1 MAVVITPSCSTKEMC
16 KVMKKRLM
24 FLIESMVVGGAERV
38 LLNLVNSL
46 SPEKYDI
53 TVISVFKQSVYE
65 NYQCTFTDSL
75 APYVKYKYLVDNTN
89 SLKYQLFNAFFYH
102 GNKRLLH
109 QLLIGN
115 GYDVE
120 IAWYEGLPTTF
131 LAHSSNK
138 HSRKL
143 AWLHYGDGFAHLTAT
158 QKDVYRKE
166 YRQYDK
172 IVGVSEGV
180 CRNFKE
186 RVGEDFPLMTR
197 YNILDDQEIL
207 RKADAFTVE
216 REPPLTFVSVGRLI
230 PVKGF
235 DRLVNVCARLKQE
248 GHDFRLWLIGEGGEH
263 ATLRNQIRQLG
274 LEREVKM
281 FGNQDNPYPYMKA
294 ADWFVSSS
302 FAEGFS
308 TVLTEACIIGTPIIS
323 TRCLGTAELLG
334 ENGEFGLMVE
344 NREEPLCQAMKR
356 VLTHRDLQTVYKMR
370 LKRGSERWNKL
381 SLLRKVENLFIR

>member
-131 LAHSSNK
+131 LAHSSNR

-143 AWLHYGDGFAHLTAT
+143 AWLHYGDGFANLAP
-158 QKDVYRKE
+158 QRKKAYAYE
-166 YRQYDK
+166 YHQYDE
-172 IVGVSEGV
+172 IVGVSDGV
-180 CRNFKE
+180 CHNFKE
-186 RVGEDFPLMTR
+186 RVGMDFPLTTR

-207 RKADAFTVE
+207 RKADAFTVK
-216 REPPLTFVSVGRLI
+216 REGPLTFVSVGRLI

-235 DRLVNVCARLKQE
+235 DRLVNACARLKQN
-248 GHDFRLWLIGEGGEH
+248 GFDFRLWLIGEGSEH
-263 ATLRNQIRQLG
+263 KVLQKRVCENG
-274 LEREVKM
+274 LKEEVCL

-302 FAEGFS
+302 HAEGFS

-334 ENGEFGLMVE
+334 ENSEYGLMTE
-344 NREEPLCQAMKR
+344 NAEESLYQAMNQ
-356 VLTHRDLQTVYKMR
+356 VLAHP
-370 LKRGSERWNKL
+370 E
-381 SLLRKVENLFIR
+381 LRADYSARIRQRSAVFQKEELVRAVEAIL

>member
-1 MAVVITPSCSTKEMC
+1 
-16 KVMKKRLM
+16 M

-38 LLNLVNSL
+38 LLNLVNGL
-46 SPEKYDI
+46 SFEKYDI
-53 TVISVFKQSVYE
+53 TVMSVFKQSIYE
-65 NYQCTFTDSL
+65 NYRCTFADSL
-75 APYVKYKYLVDNTN
+75 APHVKYKYLVDNTN

-186 RVGEDFPLMTR
+186 RVGEDFLLTTR

-216 REPPLTFVSVGRLI
+216 REEPLTFVSVGRLI

-235 DRLVNVCARLKQE
+235 DRLVNACACLKQE
-248 GHDFRLWLIGEGGEH
+248 GLNFRLWLIGEGSEH
-263 ATLRNQIRQLG
+263 EVLQKQILQNS
-274 LEREVKM
+274 LEDKVHLL
-281 FGNQDNPYPYMKA
+281 GNQDNPYPYIKA

-302 FAEGFS
+302 LAEGFS

-334 ENGEFGLMVE
+334 ANGEYGLMTE
-344 NREEPLCQAMKR
+344 NSEEALCQAMR
-356 VLTHRDLQTVYKMR
+356 NVLVHTEMRDEFSAKILSRSAAFRKDIL
-370 LKRGSERWNKL
+370 LKAMGQIL
-381 SLLRKVENLFIR
+381 

>member
-1 MAVVITPSCSTKEMC
+1 
-16 KVMKKRLM
+16 MKKRLM

-186 RVGEDFPLMTR
+186 RVGEDFLLTTR

-216 REPPLTFVSVGRLI
+216 REDPLTFVSVGRLI

-235 DRLVNVCARLKQE
+235 DRLVNACACLKQE
-248 GHDFRLWLIGEGGEH
+248 GLNFRLWLIGEGSEYEV
-263 ATLRNQIRQLG
+263 LQKQILQNS
-274 LEREVKM
+274 LEEKVHLL
-281 FGNQDNPYPYMKA
+281 GNQDNPYPYMKA
-294 ADWFVSSS
+294 ADWCVSSS
-302 FAEGFS
+302 RVEAFGM
-308 TVLTEACIIGTPIIS
+308 VLLEAMMVGTPVIA
-323 TRCLGTAELLG
+323 TKCLGTAELLG
-334 ENGEFGLMVE
+334 TNGEYGLMTE
-344 NREEPLCQAMKR
+344 NSEEALCQAMKR

>member
-1 MAVVITPSCSTKEMC
+1 MAVVITSSCSTKERC
-16 KVMKKRLM
+16 KVMRKRLM

-131 LAHSSNK
+131 LANSSNK

-143 AWLHYGDGFAHLTAT
+143 AWLHYGDGFAHLTAI

-186 RVGEDFPLMTR
+186 RVGEDFLLTTR

-207 RKADAFTVE
+207 RKANAFTVE
-216 REPPLTFVSVGRLI
+216 RETPLTFVSVGRLI

-235 DRLVNVCARLKQE
+235 DRLVNACACLKQE
-248 GHDFRLWLIGEGGEH
+248 GLDFRLWLIGEGSEH
-263 ATLRNQIRQLG
+263 EVLQKQIQQNS
-274 LEREVKM
+274 LEEKVHLL
-281 FGNQDNPYPYMKA
+281 GNQDNPYPYMKA
-294 ADWFVSSS
+294 ADWCVSSS
-302 FAEGFS
+302 RVEAFGM
-308 TVLTEACIIGTPIIS
+308 VLLEAMMVGTPVIA
-323 TRCLGTAELLG
+323 TKCLGTAELLG
-334 ENGEFGLMVE
+334 ANGEYGLMTE
-344 NREEPLCQAMKR
+344 NSEEALCQAMRNVLVHTEMGEDFSVKIQSRSAAFQKEELVR
-356 VLTHRDLQTVYKMR
+356 VIEQM
-370 LKRGSERWNKL
+370 L
-381 SLLRKVENLFIR
+381 S

>member
-186 RVGEDFPLMTR
+186 RVGEDFLLTTR

-216 REPPLTFVSVGRLI
+216 REEPLTFVSVGRLI

-235 DRLVNVCARLKQE
+235 DRLVNACACLKQE
-248 GHDFRLWLIGEGGEH
+248 GLNFRLWLIGEGSEH
-263 ATLRNQIRQLG
+263 EVLQKQILQNS
-274 LEREVKM
+274 LEDKVHLL
-281 FGNQDNPYPYMKA
+281 GNQDNPYPYIKA

-302 FAEGFS
+302 LAEGFS

-334 ENGEFGLMVE
+334 ANGEYGLMTE
-344 NREEPLCQAMKR
+344 NSEEALCQAMR
-356 VLTHRDLQTVYKMR
+356 NVLVHTEMRDEFSAKILSRSAAFRKDIL
-370 LKRGSERWNKL
+370 LKAMEQIL
-381 SLLRKVENLFIR
+381 

>member
-1 MAVVITPSCSTKEMC
+1 MAVVITSSCSTKERC
-16 KVMKKRLM
+16 KVMRKRLM

-186 RVGEDFPLMTR
+186 RVGEDFLLTTR

-216 REPPLTFVSVGRLI
+216 REEPLTFVSVGRLI

-235 DRLVNVCARLKQE
+235 DRLVNACACLKQE
-248 GHDFRLWLIGEGGEH
+248 GLNFRLWLIGEGSEH
-263 ATLRNQIRQLG
+263 DVLQKQILQNS
-274 LEREVKM
+274 LEDKVHLL
-281 FGNQDNPYPYMKA
+281 GNQDNPYPYIKA

-302 FAEGFS
+302 LAEGFS

-334 ENGEFGLMVE
+334 ANGEYGLMTE
-344 NREEPLCQAMKR
+344 NSEEALCQAMR
-356 VLTHRDLQTVYKMR
+356 NVLVHTEMGEDFSVKIQSRSTAFRKDIL
-370 LKRGSERWNKL
+370 LKAMEQIL
-381 SLLRKVENLFIR
+381 

>member
-1 MAVVITPSCSTKEMC
+1 MAVVITSSCSTKERC
-16 KVMKKRLM
+16 KVMRKRLM

-186 RVGEDFPLMTR
+186 RVGEDFLLATR

-216 REPPLTFVSVGRLI
+216 REEPLTFVSVGRLI

-235 DRLVNVCARLKQE
+235 DRLVNACACLKQE
-248 GHDFRLWLIGEGGEH
+248 GLNFRLWLIGEGSEH
-263 ATLRNQIRQLG
+263 DVLQKQILQNS
-274 LEREVKM
+274 LEDKVHLL
-281 FGNQDNPYPYMKA
+281 GNQDNPYPYIKA

-302 FAEGFS
+302 LAEGFS

-334 ENGEFGLMVE
+334 ANGEYGLMTE
-344 NREEPLCQAMKR
+344 NSEEALCQAMR
-356 VLTHRDLQTVYKMR
+356 NVLVHTEMGEDFSVKIQSRSTAFRKDIL
-370 LKRGSERWNKL
+370 LKAMEQIL
-381 SLLRKVENLFIR
+381 

>member
-1 MAVVITPSCSTKEMC
+1 MVVVIASSYSAKEIC
-16 KVMKKRLM
+16 EVMKIRLM
-24 FLIESMVVGGAERV
+24 FLVESMVVGGAERV

-65 NYQCTFTDSL
+65 KYQCTFTDSL
-75 APYVKYKYLVDNTN
+75 ASHVKYKYLVDNTN
-89 SLKYQLFNAFFYH
+89 SLKYQMFNVFFYH

-158 QKDVYRKE
+158 QKNVYRKE
-166 YRQYDK
+166 YSQYDE

-180 CRNFKE
+180 CCNFKK
-186 RVGEDFPLMTR
+186 RVGEDFLLTTR

-207 RKADAFTVE
+207 RKAEAFTVE
-216 REPPLTFVSVGRLI
+216 REEPLTFVSVGRLI

-235 DRLVNVCARLKQE
+235 DRLVNACACLKKE
-248 GHDFRLWLIGEGGEH
+248 GLDFRLWLIGEGSEH
-263 ATLRNQIRQLG
+263 EVLQKQILQNG
-274 LEREVKM
+274 LEDKVRL

-302 FAEGFS
+302 LAEGFS
-308 TVLTEACIIGTPIIS
+308 TVMTEACIIGTPIIS
-323 TRCLGTAELLG
+323 TCCLGTAELLG
-334 ENGEFGLMVE
+334 KNNEYGLMTE
-344 NREEPLCQAMKR
+344 NSEEALCQAMR
-356 VLTHRDLQTVYKMR
+356 NVLVHTEMR
-370 LKRGSERWNKL
+370 EEYSAKIQSRCTAFQKEKL
-381 SLLRKVENLFIR
+381 LVSVQQIL

>member
-1 MAVVITPSCSTKEMC
+1 
-16 KVMKKRLM
+16 MKKRLM

-46 SPEKYDI
+46 SPETYDI

-131 LAHSSNK
+131 LANSSNK

-186 RVGEDFPLMTR
+186 RVGEDFLLTTR

-207 RKADAFTVE
+207 RKANAFTVE
-216 REPPLTFVSVGRLI
+216 RETPLTFVSVGRLI
-230 PVKGF
+230 LVKGF
-235 DRLVNVCARLKQE
+235 DRLINACACLKQV
-248 GHDFRLWLIGEGGEH
+248 GLDFRLWLIGEGSEH
-263 ATLRNQIRQLG
+263 EVLQKQILING
-274 LEREVKM
+274 LEDKVHLL
-281 FGNQDNPYPYMKA
+281 GNQDNPYPYIKA

-302 FAEGFS
+302 LAEGFS

-334 ENGEFGLMVE
+334 ANGEYGLMTE
-344 NREEPLCQAMKR
+344 NSEEALCQAMR
-356 VLTHRDLQTVYKMR
+356 NVLVHTEMRDEFSAKI
-370 LKRGSERWNKL
+370 L
-381 SLLRKVENLFIR
+381 SRSSAFQKEELLVSVQQIL

>member
-131 LAHSSNK
+131 LANSSNK

-143 AWLHYGDGFAHLTAT
+143 AWLHYGDGFAHLTPQ
-158 QKDVYRKE
+158 QKETFLQEYRK
-166 YRQYDK
+166 YDE
-172 IVGVSEGV
+172 IVGVSDGV
-180 CRNFKE
+180 CRNFRE
-186 RVGEDFPLMTR
+186 RLGGNFSLRTC
-197 YNILDDQEIL
+197 YNILDDNEI
-207 RKADAFTVE
+207 RAKADAFIVE
-216 REPPLTFVSVGRLI
+216 REKPLTFVAVGRLV
-230 PVKGF
+230 PVKGY
-235 DRLVNVCARLKQE
+235 DRLINACAQLKQE
-248 GHDFRLWLIGEGGEH
+248 GHDFRLWLIGEGSEH
-263 ATLRNQIRQLG
+263 EALQHKIQKFA
-274 LEREVKM
+274 LEQEVKM
-281 FGNQDNPYPYMKA
+281 LGNQDNPYPYMKA

-302 FAEGFS
+302 QAEGFS

-334 ENGEFGLMVE
+334 ANGEYGLMTE
-344 NREEPLCQAMKR
+344 NSEEALCQAMRNVLVHTEMGEDFSVKIQSRSAAFQKEELVR
-356 VLTHRDLQTVYKMR
+356 VIEQM
-370 LKRGSERWNKL
+370 L
-381 SLLRKVENLFIR
+381 S

>member
-1 MAVVITPSCSTKEMC
+1 
-16 KVMKKRLM
+16 MKKRLM

-65 NYQCTFTDSL
+65 KYQCTFTDSL
-75 APYVKYKYLVDNTN
+75 ASHVKYKYLVDNTN
-89 SLKYQLFNAFFYH
+89 PLEYQMFNVFFYH
-102 GNKRLLH
+102 GSKYVLH

-143 AWLHYGDGFAHLTAT
+143 AWLHYGDGFAHLTAA
-158 QKDVYRKE
+158 QKEVYRKE
-166 YRQYDK
+166 YRRYNE

-186 RVGEDFPLMTR
+186 RVGEDFLVTKR

-207 RKADAFTVE
+207 RKAEAFTVE
-216 REPPLTFVSVGRLI
+216 REEPLTFVSVGRLI

-235 DRLVNVCARLKQE
+235 NRLINACTRLKQE
-248 GHDFRLWLIGEGGEH
+248 GWDFRLWLIGEGSEH
-263 ATLRNQIRQLG
+263 EALHNQIQQSG

-281 FGNQDNPYPYMKA
+281 LGNQDNPYPYMKA
-294 ADWFVSSS
+294 ADWCVSSS
-302 FAEGFS
+302 RVEAFGM
-308 TVLTEACIIGTPIIS
+308 VLLEAMMVGTPVIA
-323 TRCLGTAELLG
+323 TKCLGTTELLG
-334 ENGEFGLMVE
+334 KNNEYGLMTE
-344 NREEPLCQAMKR
+344 NSEEALCQAMR
-356 VLTHRDLQTVYKMR
+356 NVLVHTEIREELSAKIRSRSAAFRKDVL
-370 LKRGSERWNKL
+370 LKAMEQFL
-381 SLLRKVENLFIR
+381 

>member
-1 MAVVITPSCSTKEMC
+1 MAIVITSSCSTKEIC
-16 KVMKKRLM
+16 EVMKKRLM

-46 SPEKYDI
+46 SSEKYDI
-53 TVISVFKQSVYE
+53 TVISVFRQSVYE

-75 APYVKYKYLVDNTN
+75 APHVRYKYLVDNTN

-143 AWLHYGDGFAHLTAT
+143 AWLHYGDGFAHLTPQ
-158 QKDVYRKE
+158 QKETFLQEYRK
-166 YRQYDK
+166 YDE
-172 IVGVSEGV
+172 IVGVSDGV
-180 CRNFKE
+180 CRNFRE
-186 RVGEDFPLMTR
+186 RLGGNFSLRTC
-197 YNILDDQEIL
+197 YNILDDNEI
-207 RKADAFTVE
+207 RAKADAFTVE
-216 REPPLTFVSVGRLI
+216 RETPLTFVSVGRLI
-230 PVKGF
+230 PVKGY
-235 DRLVNVCARLKQE
+235 DRLINACARLKQE
-248 GHDFRLWLIGEGGEH
+248 GHDFRLWLIGEGSEH
-263 ATLRNQIRQLG
+263 EALQQQILQNS
-274 LEREVKM
+274 LEEKVHLL
-281 FGNQDNPYPYMKA
+281 GNQDNPYPYIKA

-302 FAEGFS
+302 LAEGFS

-334 ENGEFGLMVE
+334 ANGEYGLMTE
-344 NREEPLCQAMKR
+344 NSEEALCQAMRNVLVHTEMGEDFSVKIQSRSAAFQKEELVR
-356 VLTHRDLQTVYKMR
+356 VIEQM
-370 LKRGSERWNKL
+370 L
-381 SLLRKVENLFIR
+381 S

>member
-1 MAVVITPSCSTKEMC
+1 
-16 KVMKKRLM
+16 MKKRLM

-46 SPEKYDI
+46 SSEKYDI
-53 TVISVFKQSVYE
+53 TVISVFRQSVYE

-75 APYVKYKYLVDNTN
+75 APHVRYKYLVDNTN

-143 AWLHYGDGFAHLTAT
+143 AWLHYGDGFAHLTPQ
-158 QKDVYRKE
+158 QKETFLQEYRK
-166 YRQYDK
+166 YDE
-172 IVGVSEGV
+172 IVGVSDGV
-180 CRNFKE
+180 CRNFRE
-186 RVGEDFPLMTR
+186 RLGGNFSLRTC
-197 YNILDDQEIL
+197 YNILDDNEI
-207 RKADAFTVE
+207 RAKADAFIVE
-216 REPPLTFVSVGRLI
+216 REKPLTFVAVGRLV
-230 PVKGF
+230 PVKGY
-235 DRLVNVCARLKQE
+235 DRLINACAQLKQE
-248 GHDFRLWLIGEGGEH
+248 GHDFRLWLIGEGSEH
-263 ATLRNQIRQLG
+263 EALQHKIQKFA
-274 LEREVKM
+274 LEQEVKM
-281 FGNQDNPYPYMKA
+281 LGNQDNPYPYMKA

-302 FAEGFS
+302 HAEGFS

-334 ENGEFGLMVE
+334 ANGEYGLMTE
-344 NREEPLCQAMKR
+344 NSEEALCQAMRNVLVHTEMGEDFSVKIQSRSAAFQKEELVR
-356 VLTHRDLQTVYKMR
+356 VIEQM
-370 LKRGSERWNKL
+370 L
-381 SLLRKVENLFIR
+381 S

>member
-1 MAVVITPSCSTKEMC
+1 MVVVISSSYSAKEIC
-16 KVMKKRLM
+16 EVMKKRLM

-53 TVISVFKQSVYE
+53 TVMSVFKQSVYE
-65 NYQCTFTDSL
+65 KYQCTFTDSL
-75 APYVKYKYLVDNTN
+75 ASHVKYKYLVDNTN
-89 SLKYQLFNAFFYH
+89 LLKYQMFNVFFYH

-138 HSRKL
+138 HSCKL
-143 AWLHYGDGFAHLTAT
+143 AWLHYGDGFAHLTAI

-166 YRQYDK
+166 YRQYDE
-172 IVGVSEGV
+172 IVGVSDGV

-186 RVGEDFPLMTR
+186 RLGEDFPLTTR

-216 REPPLTFVSVGRLI
+216 RETPLTFVSVGRLI

-248 GHDFRLWLIGEGGEH
+248 GYDFRLWLIGEGGEH
-263 ATLRNQIRQLG
+263 KTLQNQIQQLG
-274 LEREVKM
+274 LEREMKM
-281 FGNQDNPYPYMKA
+281 FGNQANPYPYMKA
-294 ADWFVSSS
+294 ADWCVSSS
-302 FAEGFS
+302 RVEAFGM
-308 TVLTEACIIGTPIIS
+308 VLLEAMMVGTPVIA
-323 TRCLGTAELLG
+323 TKCLGTAELLG
-334 ENGEFGLMVE
+334 ANGEYGLITE
-344 NREEPLCQAMKR
+344 NSEEALCQAMR
-356 VLTHRDLQTVYKMR
+356 NVLVHTEMGEDFSVKILSRSAAFRKDIL
-370 LKRGSERWNKL
+370 LKAMEQIL
-381 SLLRKVENLFIR
+381 